1 MFFSSFIERRGIWIL
16 SQLDGMLP
24 HIVRPGTQQTFEALQ
39 LIGKQDSHGFFKTG
53 QIAIQCGHEIIGTFL
68 GPGRSVRSRSS
79 CAHSSL
85 PKACRLIRLAESW
98 THKKRPL
105 K

>member
-1 MFFSSFIERRGIWIL
+1 
-16 SQLDGMLP
+16 
-24 HIVRPGTQQTFEALQ
+24 
-39 LIGKQDSHGFFKTG
+39 
-53 QIAIQCGHEIIGTFL
+53 
-68 GPGRSVRSRSS
+68 VRSRSS